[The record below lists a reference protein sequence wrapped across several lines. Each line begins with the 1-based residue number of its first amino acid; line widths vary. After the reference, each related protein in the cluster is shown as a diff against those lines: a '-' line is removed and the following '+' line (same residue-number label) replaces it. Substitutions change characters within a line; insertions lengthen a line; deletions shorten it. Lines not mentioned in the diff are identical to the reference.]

1 MSATVHNLHSTPAA
15 LRAEVTM
22 MLNNRIPQD
31 QVIASLKARG
41 LPEDN
46 VRRYCEEY
54 KARYR
59 NPNSQPSNNGDTAA

>member
-1 MSATVHNLHSTPAA
+1 MSNVISVQQSPAA

-31 QVIASLKARG
+31 RVIASLKARG

-59 NPNSQPSNNGDTAA
+59 NPNSQPSNNGDAA